1 MQPDPEIIESLDVDT
16 TERDIEQDGVASLR
30 DVEAEANEEQGLH
43 DMSIVDLAEA
53 EALGV
58 ALDPRSGDEPDLD

>member
-1 MQPDPEIIESLDVDT
+1 MQPDPGTIESLDVDN
-16 TERDIEQDGVASLR
+16 TERDIEQDGVASMR
-30 DVEAEANEEQGLH
+30 DIEAEANEEQGLA
-43 DMSIVDLAEA
+43 DMSIVDLVEA